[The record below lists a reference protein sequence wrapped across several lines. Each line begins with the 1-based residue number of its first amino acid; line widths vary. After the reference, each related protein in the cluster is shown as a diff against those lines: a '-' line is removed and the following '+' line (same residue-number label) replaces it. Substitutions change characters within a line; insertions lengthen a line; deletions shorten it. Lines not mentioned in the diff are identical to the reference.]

1 MQIFLNKYRYLAVF
15 FAFAFLILVTKAVYF
30 DYPLIWDETQLLK
43 PDVAAGKFWE
53 FIPPFNMPY
62 ETYGHPTGIALVQ
75 SIYTFVFGSSNIA
88 LRALSLLM
96 SASTLTLMVFV
107 LSLIGSFGAGVV
119 AALMMMFSPLYFP
132 SMISFLPQSYE
143 LIGGLLLLAVTYQS
157 LDKRNP
163 YQFANVSILG
173 IFLRETNLAFW
184 APYAVIHLW
193 KWIKS
198 KKDFPFEALVAPF
211 LVFLHFGFNK
221 LKTGHFM
228 PHPLLI
234 NNDFEPQMGF
244 LEMQE
249 LFLTILQ
256 ENSIFYLLLIFLIV
270 SLILVRKQKE
280 ALLINLFPLA
290 LPLVLH
296 LAFYN
301 VYYRDFG
308 HRDYIPTFCLFYLI
322 SVKTVSMYFEQ
333 LGIKKYIQVSA
344 ALMGILVLFATPSF
358 HGHLLK
364 SHYFRV
370 QTSLYLKTVD
380 KLKEMNISDRYLYA
394 PWPLSHALLLPSLN
408 WVKNRFTIVGNPE
421 QAEYLILTDTTP
433 DRRYLELAESS
444 DWRLLDQF
452 SQEDMYVK
460 IMKRN
465 R

>member
-1 MQIFLNKYRYLAVF
+1 MQNFLNKYRYHAVF
-15 FAFAFLILVTKAVYF
+15 FAFALLILITKAVYF
-30 DYPLIWDETQLLK
+30 DYPLIWDETQLLR
-43 PDVAAGKFWE
+43 PDVAAGKFWK
-53 FIPPFNMPY
+53 FIPPFNMPF
-62 ETYGHPTGIALVQ
+62 ETYGHPTGVAFVQ

-96 SASTLTLMVFV
+96 SASTLTLMVFAF
-107 LSLIGSFGAGVV
+107 SFIGSFGAGIV

-132 SMISFLPQSYE
+132 SIISFLPQSYE

-163 YQFANVSILG
+163 YRFANASILG

-184 APYAVIHLW
+184 APYTVIHLR

-198 KKDFPFEALVAPF
+198 KKEFPFETFVAPI

-221 LKTGHFM
+221 LKTGHLM

-234 NNDFEPQMGF
+234 DNEFEPQMGF

-249 LFLTILQ
+249 LFLTVLQ
-256 ENSIFYLLLIFLIV
+256 ENSIFFLLLIFLIL
-270 SLILVRKQKE
+270 SLILLRKQKE
-280 ALLINLFPLA
+280 SLVRDLFPLA
-290 LPLVLH
+290 LPLALH
-296 LAFYN
+296 LFFYN

-308 HRDYIPTFCLFYLI
+308 HRDYIPAFCLLYLM
-322 SVKTVSMYFEQ
+322 SVKTISKYFEQ
-333 LGIKKYIQVSA
+333 QSIKKYLQVLA
-344 ALMGILVLFATPSF
+344 AVMGVLVLFVTPSF
-358 HGHLLK
+358 HGQLLK

-370 QTSLYLKTVD
+370 QTSLYLKTVN
-380 KLKEMNISDRYLYA
+380 KLKELNISDRYLYA
-394 PWPLSHALLLPSLN
+394 PWPLSHALLLPNLN
-408 WVKNRFTIVGNPE
+408 WVKSRFAVVGSPD

-433 DRRYLELAESS
+433 DRRYLELAQSS
-444 DWRLLDQF
+444 EWRLLYQF